1 MKKNSGCSSI
11 TSLTKTSSGS
21 GLCQGTLTGN
31 GYNQKENPEEQ
42 KRRNKDLIERVRVFS
57 ISLKLFLHDG
67 DAGSYLNI
75 LIYRDFSCSHT
86 LLVVDADGTDVT
98 PHPLVCPVPGFQKS
112 LDELFSEL
120 QLSRSSHPICP
131 TQDSLNAEIE
141 DMFLGPTHPP
151 PQLLKKGDDAEQ
163 HAREKMVG
171 ECDYISLTETKTI
184 TFLDI
189 SPTIIS
195 VVDDDAEAVK
205 QRNLSYAELCKSKT
219 CSDKYVDRSMQ
230 TLNGAL
236 KNKLIQSERTGTAG
250 KGMVATNWDIYDSFY
265 KQNETFEGDEAVL
278 KEKSV
283 SSKSN
288 TTYIDST
295 ISSLSEMEICGS
307 ILNPEPE
314 PEKEILL
321 PELLTNISRFME
333 RTVVLNA
340 FQAKLA
346 AYRQPP
352 ISEGSDSMTKHG
364 KHSEESLD
372 PTLELLWAFTCE
384 RTRGYWITSMA
395 WNRHNPDI
403 LAVGYADFD
412 SRCLKP
418 GLICCWTIKNIM
430 WPERV
435 FDCHSSVTSLDFSA
449 NDQLAVGMYDGTVAI
464 YNICIQDSS
473 VACVASSSKSSR
485 RHLHPVWQ
493 VTWTP
498 QRLSLEDVLVSVSS
512 DGRIAKWSI
521 SSHNL
526 DSTDLMWFRSDKE
539 CKEAAENQKKKKIVL
554 SKPTAVCVDFH
565 PTDFGIYLVGTQEG
579 LIHKSSFSEVHS
591 FLATYKKHI
600 GSVNHIEWSPFRP
613 HVFLSCSRD
622 ETVQMWKQGRPV
634 MTFKSIHQGPV
645 IFVKWSP
652 NCSTLFGVVKED
664 QVEIWD
670 LNLSILF
677 PTIVHHAEP
686 GVRLTSLLFARG
698 TDCVLVGDS
707 NGQVTVY
714 KLKNFRVCKSTQVDT
729 LDEIIQHATSRYF

>member
-42 KRRNKDLIERVRVFS
+42 KRRNKDLIERVR
-57 ISLKLFLHDG
+57 
-67 DAGSYLNI
+67 
-75 LIYRDFSCSHT
+75 
-86 LLVVDADGTDVT
+86 VVDADGTDVT

>member
-21 GLCQGTLTGN
+21 RLCQGTLTGN

-42 KRRNKDLIERVRVFS
+42 KRRNKDLIGRVR
-57 ISLKLFLHDG
+57 
-67 DAGSYLNI
+67 
-75 LIYRDFSCSHT
+75 
-86 LLVVDADGTDVT
+86 VVDADGTDVT

-265 KQNETFEGDEAVL
+265 KQNETFEGDEADL

-352 ISEGSDSMTKHG
+352 ISEGSDSMTKHR

-372 PTLELLWAFTCE
+372 PTLELLWTFTCE

-600 GSVNHIEWSPFRP
+600 GSVNHIEWSPFSP
-613 HVFLSCSRD
+613 NVFLSCSRD

-664 QVEIWD
+664 HVEIWD

-707 NGQVTVY
+707 KGQVTVY
-714 KLKNFRVCKSTQVDT
+714 KLRNFRVCKSTQVDT

>member
-1 MKKNSGCSSI
+1 MDN
-11 TSLTKTSSGS
+11 
-21 GLCQGTLTGN
+21 GL
-31 GYNQKENPEEQ
+31 KPSHS
-42 KRRNKDLIERVRVFS
+42 KR
-57 ISLKLFLHDG
+57 
-67 DAGSYLNI
+67 
-75 LIYRDFSCSHT
+75 
-86 LLVVDADGTDVT
+86 LVKGAVNHKAM
-98 PHPLVCPVPGFQKS
+98 L
-112 LDELFSEL
+112 
-120 QLSRSSHPICP
+120 RS
-131 TQDSLNAEIE
+131 
-141 DMFLGPTHPP
+141 
-151 PQLLKKGDDAEQ
+151 QLLKKGDDAEQ

-171 ECDYISLTETKTI
+171 ECDYISLTETETI

-189 SPTIIS
+189 PPTIIS
-195 VVDDDAEAVK
+195 VVNDDAEAVI
-205 QRNLSYAELCKSKT
+205 QRNLSYAELCKSRT

-236 KNKLIQSERTGTAG
+236 KNKLIQSEKTGTAG

-265 KQNETFEGDEAVL
+265 KQNETFEGDEADH

-283 SSKSN
+283 SSKRN
-288 TTYIDST
+288 TTDT
-295 ISSLSEMEICGS
+295 
-307 ILNPEPE
+307 
-314 PEKEILL
+314 
-321 PELLTNISRFME
+321 
-333 RTVVLNA
+333 
-340 FQAKLA
+340 
-346 AYRQPP
+346 
-352 ISEGSDSMTKHG
+352 GSDSMTKHG
-364 KHSEESLD
+364 KQIEESLD
-372 PTLELLWAFTCE
+372 PTLELLWAFACE
-384 RTRGYWITSMA
+384 LTRGYCITNMA
-395 WNRHNPDI
+395 WNRQNPDI

-493 VTWTP
+493 VTWAP

-512 DGRIAKWSI
+512 DGRIVKWSI
-521 SSHNL
+521 SSHKL
-526 DSTDLMWFRSDKE
+526 DCTDLMWFRSDKE
-539 CKEAAENQKKKKIVL
+539 CKEAAENLKKKKMVL

-565 PTDFGIYLVGTQEG
+565 PTEFGIYLVGTQEG
-579 LIHKSSFSEVHS
+579 LIHKSSFSEGHS

-600 GSVNHIEWSPFRP
+600 GSVNHIEWSPFSP
-613 HVFLSCSRD
+613 DVFLSCSSD

-645 IFVKWSP
+645 FFVKWSL

-670 LNLSILF
+670 LNLSIVF
-677 PTIVHHAEP
+677 PTIVHHPEP

-707 NGQVTVY
+707 KGQVTVY
-714 KLKNFRVCKSTQVDT
+714 KLRNFRVGESKQYQ
-729 LDEIIQHATSRYF
+729 LNIIIKHHNSVVGVMDGLWGSRTVQEDHCAH